1 MWVGL
6 KISVIWGRYIGLPH
20 TIGVPISLLN
30 FSRISGTEIEA
41 KSVRNVEGFTG
52 TAQLCGIMF
61 QYNLFSRCFEF
72 MPLLWVSW

>member
-1 MWVGL
+1 M
-6 KISVIWGRYIGLPH
+6 GRYIGLPH

-30 FSRISGTEIEA
+30 FSCISGTEIEA

-61 QYNLFSRCFEF
+61 QYNFVFSVF
-72 MPLLWVSW
+72 